1 MIIVHYRRLGLP
13 VESAA
18 GDVEKVH
25 RALAR
30 GLFINAVRLE
40 STSYDMYDSARMG
53 AHAYALVRS
62 GGQGEQ
68 RLFPRDAQ
76 PVKQEC
82 EWLGRTNMLG
92 TSCPVVLGMHGM

>member
-1 MIIVHYRRLGLP
+1 M
-13 VESAA
+13 ESAA

-53 AHAYALVRS
+53 AHAYGLIRS
-62 GGQGEQ
+62 GGQGGQ
-68 RLFPRDAQ
+68 SRPPSDAQ
-76 PVKQEC
+76 HTP
-82 EWLGRTNMLG
+82 
-92 TSCPVVLGMHGM
+92 